1 MFKKKRITKAE
12 KKEIRSRKRN
22 RKKFFKSIKT
32 LILLILL
39 IILGIIGF
47 IFYNGYCLY
56 KEAIANVSIED
67 KVNKIKNDDTYVN
80 LNQVSKHYRD
90 AVIAVEDHRFYEH
103 SGFDLI
109 TTMSAAFNNI
119 KTKSLGQGGSTITQQ
134 LAKNMYFTQEKE
146 FTRKVAELFM
156 SFELEKKLSKDEIL
170 ELYINIIYFGDGYYG
185 IKEASNGYYNKEPIN
200 LTLEEAIMIAGLP
213 AAPSVYSPTVNEK
226 LANERY
232 KQVEAAMFKYGY
244 IGKESD

>member
-1 MFKKKRITKAE
+1 MFKKKRMTKSE
-12 KKEIRSRKRN
+12 KREIRARKRN

-32 LILLILL
+32 LLLLILL
-39 IILGIIGF
+39 IVLVIVGF
-47 IFYNGYCLY
+47 IFYNGYSLY
-56 KEAIANVSIED
+56 KEAIYNVSIED
-67 KVNKIKNDDTYVN
+67 KVTKIKTDENYVKID
-80 LNQVSKHYRD
+80 QVSQHYKD
-90 AVIAVEDHRFYEH
+90 AVVAVEDHRFYEH

-109 TTMSAAFNNI
+109 TTVSAAFSNI

-134 LAKNMYFTQEKE
+134 LAKNLYFTQEKK

-156 SFELEKKLSKDEIL
+156 SFDLENKLSKDEIL

-185 IKEASNGYYNKEPIN
+185 IKEASNGYYSKEPID

-226 LANERY
+226 LASERY

-244 IGKESD
+244 IEKESN

>member
-1 MFKKKRITKAE
+1 MFKKKRMTKTE
-12 KKEIRSRKRN
+12 KKELRTRKRN
-22 RKKFFKSIKT
+22 KKNFLTTLRNIFFSI
-32 LILLILL
+32 LVILV
-39 IILGIIGF
+39 IIVCI
-47 IFYNGYCLY
+47 IFYNGYNLY
-56 KEAIANVSIED
+56 KKAVNTISVED
-67 KVNKIKNDDTYVN
+67 KVKEIKTNENYVKIDK
-80 LNQVSKHYRD
+80 VSQHYKD
-90 AVIAVEDHRFYEH
+90 AVVAVEDHRFYEH

-109 TTMSAAFNNI
+109 TTVSAAFSNI

-134 LAKNMYFTQEKE
+134 LAKNMYFTQEKK

-156 SFELEKKLSKDEIL
+156 SFDLESKLSKNEIL

-200 LTLEEAIMIAGLP
+200 LTLEESIMIAGLP

-232 KQVEAAMFKYGY
+232 NQVEAAMFKYGY
-244 IGKESD
+244 IEKESN